1 MKDNGVVKFK
11 GVAEL
16 DIIEPLGM
24 KQNHSVT
31 YLVRN
36 TPYIVLLFNH

>member
-1 MKDNGVVKFK
+1 MKDNGVVKFN

-16 DIIEPLGM
+16 DVIESIGM
-24 KQNHSVT
+24 KQNHLFI

-36 TPYIVLLFNH
+36 THYIILPFNH

>member
-1 MKDNGVVKFK
+1 MKYNGVVKFK

-16 DIIEPLGM
+16 DVIQSIEM
-24 KQNHSVT
+24 KQNHLVT

-36 TPYIVLLFNH
+36 TPYIVLLFNY